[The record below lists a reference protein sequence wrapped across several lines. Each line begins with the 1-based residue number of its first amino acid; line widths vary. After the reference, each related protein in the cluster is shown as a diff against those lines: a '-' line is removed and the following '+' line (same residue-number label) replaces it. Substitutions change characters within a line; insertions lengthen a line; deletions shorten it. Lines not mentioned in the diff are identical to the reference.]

1 MTSLPD
7 WLVER
12 AALDEVAP
20 ESRDRLERADRDEL
34 ATRIAA
40 LRDDNAAELAAYP
53 AGPAVAQI
61 DARVAAA
68 KKRRR
73 QRHIGLLAAAV
84 GAAAALVLFVSI
96 DSKPAA
102 APEQEDGI
110 RVKGNPRLLAFRLV
124 DGKPGTKIEQLEPDA
139 LVNEGDLIQLR
150 YNGGGRA
157 HGVIASIDGAGVVTL
172 HFPAAE
178 NAPTALA
185 PRTTALPNS
194 YALDDAP
201 RFERFF
207 IITADTPI
215 SVSDTLASLRQ
226 LAQRDDSADAVP
238 DLRAGQTQWSLRL
251 RKSEDRH
258 D

>member
-20 ESRDRLERADRDEL
+20 ESRDRIERADAGEL

-53 AGPAVAQI
+53 AAPAVAQI

-96 DSKPAA
+96 DNTPAR

-110 RVKGNPRLLAFRLV
+110 RVKGNPRLLAFRQA
-124 DGKPGTKIEQLEPDA
+124 DGKVEQLEPDT
-139 LVNEGDLIQLR
+139 LVNPGDLIQLR

-185 PRTTALPNS
+185 TRTTALPNS

-215 SVSDTLASLRQ
+215 SVGDTLASLRQ

-251 RKSEDRH
+251 RKPEDRH
-258 D
+258 E